1 MSRLFIEILDK
12 DKAEVF
18 EQLRVFRHGRYLVGG
33 TALAL
38 QLGHRKSVDFDLFS
52 NVKISLQDREEV
64 IKIFGGNLHFTAD
77 NQNQLTFLT
86 ARSVKVTFAYTPY
99 RPFHILTANKSLPLP
114 LLSVA
119 DIASDKAFTIG
130 RRAAYR
136 DYVDLYF
143 ILKSGMPLPKIVQET
158 AKRYGAMFE
167 EKLFLEQLEFMGD
180 LKDRQIDFIG
190 KPKTFEEIHEF
201 LHQQVKLYLT
211 KSKIV
216 I

>member
-1 MSRLFIEILDK
+1 MFKLFIEILDSNK
-12 DKAEVF
+12 IEVF
-18 EQLRVFRHGRYLVGG
+18 KQLRAFRSGRYLVGG

-52 NVKISLQDREEV
+52 NIKISLQDREEAV
-64 IKIFGGNLHFTAD
+64 KVFGGNLHFTAD

-86 ARSVKVTFAYTPY
+86 PKSVKITFAYTPY
-99 RPFHILTANKSLPLP
+99 RPLHELIIDELLTLP

-143 ILKSGMPLPKIVQET
+143 ILKSGMRLEGIIKET

-167 EKLFLEQLEFMGD
+167 EKLFLEQMEYMGD
-180 LKDRQIDFIG
+180 LANRQIDFVD
-190 KPKTFEEIHEF
+190 KPRTFEEIHEF
-201 LHQQVKLYLT
+201 LHQQIRSYLIKRKT
-211 KSKIV
+211 AI
-216 I
+216 

>member
-1 MSRLFIEILDK
+1 MSKLFIDVLDSNK
-12 DKAEVF
+12 IEVF
-18 EQLRVFRHGRYLVGG
+18 KQLRAFKSGRYLVGG

-38 QLGHRKSVDFDLFS
+38 QLGHRKSVDFDLFT
-52 NVKISLQDREEV
+52 NVKISLQDREKAV
-64 IKIFGGNLHFTAD
+64 KVFGGNLHFTAD

-86 ARSVKVTFAYTPY
+86 SKSVKVTFAYTPY
-99 RPFHILTANKSLPLP
+99 RPLHALIVDELLPLP
-114 LLSVA
+114 LLSIA

-143 ILKSGMPLPKIVQET
+143 ILKSGLRLERIIKEA

-180 LKDRQIDFIG
+180 LKDRQINFIG
-190 KPKTFEEIHEF
+190 ESRTFEEIHEF
-201 LHQQVKLYLT
+201 LHQQIRFHLIKGKT
-211 KSKIV
+211 V

>member
-1 MSRLFIEILDK
+1 MSKLFIEILDK
-12 DKAEVF
+12 DKIEVF
-18 EQLRVFRHGRYLVGG
+18 EQLRAFRKERYLVGG

-38 QLGHRKSVDFDLFS
+38 QLGHRKSVDFDLFT
-52 NVKISLQDREEV
+52 NVKISLQDREKAV
-64 IKIFGGNLHFTAD
+64 KVFGGNLHFTAD

-86 ARSVKVTFAYTPY
+86 AKQVKVTFAYTPN
-99 RPFHILTANKSLPLP
+99 RPLHELIANKSLPLP

-143 ILKSGMPLPKIVQET
+143 ILKSGLRLERIIKEA

-180 LKDRQIDFIG
+180 LKDRQINFIG
-190 KPKTFEEIHEF
+190 ESRTFEEIHGF
-201 LHQQVKLYLT
+201 LHRQIRLYLIKRKT
-211 KSKIV
+211 AI
-216 I
+216 